1 MQIDKQHWKIC
12 ARCDKSWDD
21 DGAFYCDHQEK
32 CTKIEVV
39 SITWMKKTTR
49 KIL

>member
-32 CTKIEVV
+32 CPKIKSNEN
-39 SITWMKKTTR
+39 TNDR
-49 KIL
+49 KS